1 MKHSDASRHPGIMRM
16 MPVDAE
22 SAGLL
27 VAAGFVVLALVS
39 LPLAKSF
46 LLATLALGLLV
57 VLLLHFA
64 GKRFEGIGM
73 VFVMGFVVLG
83 LASIPIA
90 KWFLLPTLCLGVIV
104 VAFLRH
110 AHKD

>member
-1 MKHSDASRHPGIMRM
+1 MTQRDASRHPGIMRM

-27 VAAGFVVLALVS
+27 VAVGFVVLALVS
-39 LPLAKSF
+39 LPLAKFF
-46 LLATLALGLLV
+46 LLATLALGLGV

-73 VFVMGFVVLG
+73 VFVMGFVIFG

-90 KWFLLPTLCLGVIV
+90 KWFLLPTLGLGVVV